1 MSLSKLAR
9 KLAEVERVPLARLV
23 VSSSCSVGSATLV
36 VEVAMASGPS
46 SLMENRVLPP
56 LAMRSK
62 LAESVSP
69 SASVTVCVRRRCSPA
84 ESNARVWTSSWSVVV
99 ACQIS
104 LDWLKVTLPKSAE
117 VLSELTLMV
126 KYSVP
131 EEEPVR
137 PSMVPL
143 LLNSKISAPWPMPS
157 PSLPVPVAAA
167 LSEASKAYTP
177 EPMPLALKD
186 SAKAM
191 EPAPSLP

>member
-1 MSLSKLAR
+1 M
-9 KLAEVERVPLARLV
+9 
-23 VSSSCSVGSATLV
+23 
-36 VEVAMASGPS
+36 
-46 SLMENRVLPP
+46 MENRVLPP

-62 LAESVSP
+62 LAVSVSP
-69 SASVTVCVRRRCSPA
+69 SASVTVWVRRRYSPA
-84 ESNARVWTSSWSVVV
+84 VSKARVWTSSWSVVV

-117 VLSELTLMV
+117 VLSVLTLMV

-131 EEEPVR
+131 EDEPVR

-157 PSLPVPVAAA
+157 GLLASLAVV
-167 LSEASKAYTP
+167 SEASKAYTP

-186 SAKAM
+186 RAKAM

>member
-1 MSLSKLAR
+1 M
-9 KLAEVERVPLARLV
+9 V
-23 VSSSCSVGSATLV
+23 VSSSSSVGSATLV

-56 LAMRSK
+56 WAMRSK

-84 ESNARVWTSSWSVVV
+84 VSNARVWTSSWSVVV

-117 VLSELTLMV
+117 VLSVLTPMV

-131 EEEPVR
+131 LDEPVR